1 MNKQMTKTKTGTKRG
16 ALDASVQIIAP
27 EPTQKV
33 ATNGRKNGG
42 LAHFKQQRS
51 RKKPFTKEE
60 QERIDLW
67 RAIFAAME
75 KEEEKAQT

>member
-1 MNKQMTKTKTGTKRG
+1 MNKQTTKTKISAKRG
-16 ALDASVQIIAP
+16 AVQISAP
-27 EPTQKV
+27 EPTKRV